1 MNLETIN
8 AFTTAQAPRV
18 LAILRIMTG
27 LLFMSHGTTKLF
39 NFPPRAGTG
48 PALDLFARGGGA
60 HGLFEALGG
69 VLIVFGLF
77 TRPVAFLLSGEMA
90 FAYFLAHAPRSF
102 FPTLNGGVPAIMYC
116 FVFLYFAFVGAGVWS
131 LDEARARKT
140 GAA

>member
-8 AFTTAQAPRV
+8 AFTAAQAPRV
-18 LAILRIMTG
+18 LALLRIMTG

-39 NFPPRAGTG
+39 NFPPRASPG
-48 PALDLFARGGGA
+48 PVLDLFARGGTA
-60 HGLFEALGG
+60 HGFGEVLGG
-69 VLIVFGLF
+69 LLIVLGLF
-77 TRPVAFLLSGEMA
+77 TRPVAFLLAGEMA

-102 FPTLNGGVPAIMYC
+102 FPTLNGGVAASMFC

-131 LDEARARKT
+131 LDEARSRKP